1 MAALTPG
8 QRLARE
14 RIEGLIA
21 LAAPGLDLLLAA
33 GDRGSR
39 IVSSRRDGVGS
50 GVTPEQTVERER
62 RYARPVAIAAF
73 AAVVLFIVAILVN
86 QSGLAD
92 TDTDSQ
98 FLTSFDDNR
107 DTLLLAAVLQAIAML
122 LVIPP
127 VLYLFRAT
135 AARSDAVRS
144 SLIGITV
151 AGPLFLAAGTILQ
164 WFAFDQ
170 AASDFA
176 TTGGGLGVPVG
187 EYAEDLIRDQGTYSA
202 AQGFTFAGTLGFVI
216 AIVYTALNAMR
227 VGLLTRFWGTLG
239 MALGVSMLFL
249 GFIGVLVL
257 VFALG
262 LLILGAWPGGRP
274 PAWDAGVAIPW
285 PRPGEEPAGEGGPE
299 PEGANPEP
307 APEGQPS
314 GPSPRK
320 RKRRR

>member
-1 MAALTPG
+1 VSPE
-8 QRLARE
+8 RIVARE
-14 RIEGLIA
+14 R
-21 LAAPGLDLLLAA
+21 
-33 GDRGSR
+33 R
-39 IVSSRRDGVGS
+39 
-50 GVTPEQTVERER
+50 T
-62 RYARPVAIAAF
+62 ARPVGA
-73 AAVVLFIVAILVN
+73 AAVGAAVLFVAAIIIN
-86 QSGLAD
+86 QNAGLGD

-98 FLTSFDDNR
+98 FLLDFDEDSG
-107 DTLLLAAVLQAIAML
+107 TLLLASLVQATGML

-127 VLYLFRAT
+127 LFYLFRA
-135 AARSDAVRS
+135 ASARSEAIRT

-151 AGPLFLAAGTILQ
+151 AGPVFLAAGTILQ

-187 EYAEDLIRDQGTYSA
+187 EYADDLIQDQATYSA

-249 GFIGVLVL
+249 GFIGVLAFVL
-257 VFALG
+257 AIG

-274 PAWDAGVAIPW
+274 PAWDAGAAIPW
-285 PRPGEEPAGEGGPE
+285 QRPGEEPAGDTEPE
-299 PEGANPEP
+299 PEGDNPEP
-307 APEGQPS
+307 EPDTRS
-314 GPSPRK
+314 RDPSPRK
-320 RKRRR
+320 RKRRQ